1 MQAPVSEPLVICGMG
16 SLGQLCLERLRPFD
30 VDLIC
35 VDCKHPAWRSE
46 ELKAQYEDQ
55 LILGDMRLS
64 STLKRAQ
71 VGRARS
77 VLLLSSDSTINLE
90 AALHVRILNT
100 KAIIVVRSSSQQE
113 SLNDL
118 LEARIPN
125 LRVVDPLL
133 LSASA
138 IAQSLRPEQVPATFT
153 LFNQRITL
161 QQHDRSVDTSSKYLS
176 RVLKLG
182 INTNED
188 LHDQPVLTL
197 NHQTNVYGRG
207 KATRSMRQ
215 VIRRLSVVV
224 LDFGRYL
231 NHRVKNIQSWDLL
244 IITALILFISGIP
257 YFSNGHSIQSGFLI
271 TLALLKGEFVDPVN
285 VLIEHSGQGI
295 TSLSPF
301 ALILAVTYAI
311 LGTILTAAI
320 VALILDQLLSRRLG
334 LSPRRRLS
342 TGSRSVILLDGGSLA
357 DLVSSQLTAVGIE
370 VLRLSSQDDIPNLS
384 TSQLQRWTRHTQFVG
399 AGLLSTD
406 LLKNLRLA
414 LEWQMVF
421 TSTRVAII
429 TKDLDAGESLE
440 DLLGGI
446 SFISTLDLAAD
457 AFVATAFGE
466 QVEEVRRINGRTVL
480 LVRYRIDEHDTLV
493 GSTISRIQEGFGVT
507 ALALRRSHDR
517 HAKIFPSL
525 ESRLIQ
531 DSELFV
537 LADLQGLRRIE
548 LNQCDPPRWRLKYQ
562 VQCRSAQSFDT
573 QQVLARHLGM
583 APGQFAASMDG
594 LWHYTPTIDR
604 DLAKQLQHELQRMAV
619 RTELIET
626 KG

>member
-161 QQHDRSVDTSSKYLS
+161 QQHDRPVDISSKYLS

-182 INTNED
+182 ISTDED
-188 LHDQPVLTL
+188 LNDQPVLTL
-197 NHQTNVYGRG
+197 NHQANVYGRG

-215 VIRRLSVVV
+215 
-224 LDFGRYL
+224 
-231 NHRVKNIQSWDLL
+231 
-244 IITALILFISGIP
+244 
-257 YFSNGHSIQSGFLI
+257 
-271 TLALLKGEFVDPVN
+271 
-285 VLIEHSGQGI
+285 
-295 TSLSPF
+295 
-301 ALILAVTYAI
+301 
-311 LGTILTAAI
+311 LG
-320 VALILDQLLSRRLG
+320 
-334 LSPRRRLS
+334 
-342 TGSRSVILLDGGSLA
+342 
-357 DLVSSQLTAVGIE
+357 
-370 VLRLSSQDDIPNLS
+370 
-384 TSQLQRWTRHTQFVG
+384 
-399 AGLLSTD
+399 
-406 LLKNLRLA
+406 
-414 LEWQMVF
+414 
-421 TSTRVAII
+421 
-429 TKDLDAGESLE
+429 
-440 DLLGGI
+440 
-446 SFISTLDLAAD
+446 
-457 AFVATAFGE
+457 
-466 QVEEVRRINGRTVL
+466 
-480 LVRYRIDEHDTLV
+480 
-493 GSTISRIQEGFGVT
+493 
-507 ALALRRSHDR
+507 
-517 HAKIFPSL
+517 
-525 ESRLIQ
+525 
-531 DSELFV
+531 
-537 LADLQGLRRIE
+537 
-548 LNQCDPPRWRLKYQ
+548 
-562 VQCRSAQSFDT
+562 
-573 QQVLARHLGM
+573 
-583 APGQFAASMDG
+583 
-594 LWHYTPTIDR
+594 
-604 DLAKQLQHELQRMAV
+604 
-619 RTELIET
+619 
-626 KG
+626 